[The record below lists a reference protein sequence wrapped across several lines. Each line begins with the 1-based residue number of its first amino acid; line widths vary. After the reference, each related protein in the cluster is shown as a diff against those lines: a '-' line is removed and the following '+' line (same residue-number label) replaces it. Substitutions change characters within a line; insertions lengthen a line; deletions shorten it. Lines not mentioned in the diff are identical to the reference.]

1 MGTQFFDK
9 FNKCLFQELLSPFGQ
24 VIPNMAVLG
33 GERLI
38 DVFFAPYPG
47 AELNEPEL
55 GRLALMGQK
64 PALFEQCRGALTD
77 DEVQNCLMKLY
88 MVYADLKREH
98 PTIPVI
104 EKPCLWIVAAE
115 VSDRLLVDFGGTYDA
130 ELGEGFYRFPKGFS
144 GAIVVVDELP
154 VVPETLWM
162 RLLGKGRTQADAIEE
177 LILLPD
183 SDPKRTN
190 VLNLMSSWRISID
203 VAELFDREEEEIA
216 MALSQAYLEW
226 QREAKREGLEQGRQ
240 ETLRSTVM
248 NLMQLRYGTVD
259 LELEAIV
266 PRLMA
271 MENVAMMRLLLECS
285 RDEVV
290 QFFIQN

>member
-1 MGTQFFDK
+1 
-9 FNKCLFQELLSPFGQ
+9 
-24 VIPNMAVLG
+24 
-33 GERLI
+33 
-38 DVFFAPYPG
+38 
-47 AELNEPEL
+47 
-55 GRLALMGQK
+55 
-64 PALFEQCRGALTD
+64 
-77 DEVQNCLMKLY
+77 
-88 MVYADLKREH
+88 
-98 PTIPVI
+98 
-104 EKPCLWIVAAE
+104 
-115 VSDRLLVDFGGTYDA
+115 
-130 ELGEGFYRFPKGFS
+130 
-144 GAIVVVDELP
+144 
-154 VVPETLWM
+154 
-162 RLLGKGRTQADAIEE
+162 
-177 LILLPD
+177 
-183 SDPKRTN
+183 
-190 VLNLMSSWRISID
+190 
-203 VAELFDREEEEIA
+203 